1 MITVYY
7 KNLRI
12 LRAYGEFVHGRVIIK
27 SKLPRYYR
35 RQCVY
40 VQFNYTPT
48 VHKRDQHLLYGE
60 QRCHADAVVASVAGK
75 TIGSQVIDTVYMTL
89 TLSSGV
95 VQSPR
100 TQVQFHTSSFS
111 VKRQSVVSS
120 WSFTGRLR
128 RRLNVTRAVQPVA
141 TCRQSPYLHKP
152 AIVIVTSSSL

>member
-1 MITVYY
+1 MAELLSKV
-7 KNLRI
+7 NC
-12 LRAYGEFVHGRVIIK
+12 RVIIDDSACTFNSTK
-27 SKLPRYYR
+27 FLI
-35 RQCVY
+35 RQLSVNEINICCTA
-40 VQFNYTPT
+40 NNDAT
-48 VHKRDQHLLYGE
+48 RL
-60 QRCHADAVVASVAGK
+60 HADAVVASVAGK